1 MKWSLAFK
9 RLEAFLNEE
18 FESDLG
24 GPRGRVAKKERK
36 LTWKRW
42 TDGWDKESNVEIE
55 REREIRKLTKRMRKR
70 CSEIGRKQDWV
81 RERER
86 EREICAYQKEEKN
99 YRIEAQKEV
108 HIKRARKN
116 DLD

>member
-86 EREICAYQKEEKN
+86 ERERDMRIRKRREKL
-99 YRIEAQKEV
+99 Q
-108 HIKRARKN
+108 
-116 DLD
+116 D